1 MKTCEPPVA
10 DRATAGD
17 ARRDTAPA
25 ARLMRVS
32 PSVKVLARHLER
44 LAIVYVRQ
52 SSMRQ
57 VAENIESTQL
67 QYRLQERAVALG
79 WPAARVLVIDD
90 DLGLSGRSAEGRAG
104 FQRLLAEVGLDH
116 VGLVLGIEMSRLA
129 RSCRD
134 WHQLL
139 ELCALFGTLLA
150 DADGVYDPRDYN
162 DRLLLG
168 LKGTMSEA
176 ELHILRGRLEAGKR
190 NKARRGDYYNHAP
203 IGYCREAQGFV
214 LEPDEQARAVVTLI
228 FAKFAELGS
237 IAAVLRYLNAHRLQ
251 VGMRDYRTSVPGR
264 LVWKRPNRATLHN
277 MLHHPIYAGAY
288 VYGRRKSDPR
298 RRAAGQQGSGR
309 MWAPPEE
316 WQVLIQDRLPAYI
329 TWEQYQAN
337 RAKLREN
344 STLFGSGAPR
354 GTALL
359 TGRVVCGRCG
369 RRMHMVYAGRSKGR
383 FLCDSDRN
391 HLGLAEC
398 QALNAPPLEEL
409 VAQQLLI
416 ALEPA
421 SLELSLQ
428 AAEAIE
434 QDRRRL
440 EQQHVQSV
448 ERATY
453 EADRAW
459 RQYTAVEPEHRLVA
473 RALERRWEAALE
485 EEKRAAEQ
493 LDRFRAAQPT
503 RLTES
508 QRQQI
513 AHLAADIPA
522 LWSADATETS
532 DRQMILRT
540 LVERIEVTVLNNT
553 ERVEVNL
560 VWAGGYESRH
570 ELRRAVG
577 SYARLEDGARIL
589 ARVRELHE
597 QGHSHGEVAQQLNT
611 EGYHGTR
618 GGAFTAA
625 MVGHCWRRVP
635 RPSRARRR
643 PTLPTDHW
651 TVADLATR
659 LGTSPST
666 LNTWRR
672 RGWVHARQSAG
683 RWIYW
688 APAAEQARLKKLHGH
703 PHRPLVPLP
712 RELTTPA
719 GSPPWKQNRG
729 DT

>member
-1 MKTCEPPVA
+1 MKTCERPGAERCTVGN
-10 DRATAGD
+10 T
-17 ARRDTAPA
+17 RRDSSPA
-25 ARLMRVS
+25 SGLMPIS
-32 PSVKVLARHLER
+32 PSIKVLARHLER

-52 SSMRQ
+52 SSTRQ
-57 VAENIESTQL
+57 VVENIESTQL
-67 QYRLQERAVALG
+67 QYRLQDRAVALG
-79 WPAARVLVIDD
+79 WPATRALVIDD
-90 DLGLSGRSAEGRAG
+90 DLGLSGQSAEGRAG

-116 VGLVLGIEMSRLA
+116 VGIILGIEMSRLA

-139 ELCALFGTLLA
+139 ELCAVFGTLLA

-190 NKARRGDYYNHAP
+190 NKARRGDYFNHAP
-203 IGYCREAQGFV
+203 IGYCREESGFV

-228 FAKFAELGS
+228 FEKFAELGS
-237 IAAVLRYLNAHRLQ
+237 ISAVLRYLNVHRLQ
-251 VGMRDYRTSVPGR
+251 IGMRDYRTPAPGW

-288 VYGRRKSDPR
+288 VYGRRKTDPR
-298 RRAAGQQGSGR
+298 RRAAGKGGSGR
-309 MWAPPEE
+309 VWAPPDE
-316 WQVLIQDRLPAYI
+316 WQVLLHDRLPAYI

-337 RAKLREN
+337 CEIMREN
-344 STLFGSGAPR
+344 STRFGSGAPR

-359 TGRVVCGRCG
+359 AGRVMCGRC
-369 RRMHMVYAGRSKGR
+369 RRQMHIAYAGRSKGR
-383 FLCDSDRN
+383 FLCDSDCS
-391 HLGLAEC
+391 HLGLEEC
-398 QALNAPPLEEL
+398 QALNAQPLEEL
-409 VAQQLLI
+409 VTQQLLI

-428 AAEAIE
+428 AAEAID

-453 EADRAW
+453 EANRAW
-459 RQYTAVEPEHRLVA
+459 RQYTAVEPENRLVA

-485 EEKRAAEQ
+485 EQKRAAEQ
-493 LDRFRAAQPT
+493 LDRFRAEQPT

-513 AHLAADIPA
+513 ARLAADIPA
-522 LWSADATETS
+522 LWLAESTETT

-540 LVERIEVTVLNNT
+540 LIERIEVTVINNT

-560 VWAGGYESRH
+560 IWAGGYESRH
-570 ELRRAVG
+570 EIRRAVG
-577 SYARLEDGARIL
+577 SYAKLEDGERIL
-589 ARVRELHE
+589 ARVMELHG
-597 QGHSHGEVAQQLNT
+597 QGRSHRAVAQQLNA
-611 EGYHGTR
+611 EGYRSPSGKM
-618 GGAFTAA
+618 FTETIASFL
-625 MVGHCWRRVP
+625 WK
-635 RPSRARRR
+635 RARCSARTNNR
-643 PTLPTDHW
+643 MTLPKDQW
-651 TVADLATR
+651 AGKDLAMR
-659 LGTSPST
+659 LRMSVST

-672 RGWVHARQSAG
+672 RGWVHSRCFEG
-683 RWIYW
+683 RRVYW
-688 APAAEQARLKKLHGH
+688 APAAERRRLKELRRH
-703 PHRPLVPLP
+703 PHQPLVSLP
-712 RELTTPA
+712 ATLTTPVTP
-719 GSPPWKQNRG
+719 PPWK
-729 DT
+729 